1 MENAAT
7 DWLSRAEQ
15 LRALNRPAQA
25 AQLARERLA
34 QEPNDPDAHLL
45 LAQSLFDQ
53 GEIPDARQAAETAVG
68 LAPDRAYAHFILGL
82 AWLELSQQCLPDALA
97 CVREAIRLGPV
108 QAQFY
113 AIESSILYQ
122 QNQLVPAL
130 AAADAGLALDATHA
144 DCLLQRAICLA
155 ELTRDAEAQATYTQL
170 LWVDPANPK
179 AHNNLALLLLHQNR
193 DAEAL
198 AHYREAL
205 RLDPDFALARVGVVE
220 VLLRRYAT
228 YRLERRLMK
237 WLMARLALAEV
248 GRGYPAGRRPWQ
260 TWLLL
265 LFFPVS
271 SALQLPAQLQL
282 RRDPAAR
289 PYLTA
294 HHDRALVSQYGMLV
308 GLGVLVAAWLVPAG
322 RPAVGLLAALALA
335 LPLYDLGRALA
346 AFALRSAFQL
356 FIYPVSMLLLLALDA
371 GIKFDSPG
379 HLHDGYGR
387 LLLAGMGLLSIAHAF
402 QRTGAR

>member
-1 MENAAT
+1 MENAAPN
-7 DWLSRAEQ
+7 WLSRAEQ

-53 GEIPDARQAAETAVG
+53 GEVPDARQAAETAVG

-82 AWLELSQQCLPDALA
+82 AWLELSRECLPDALA

-113 AIESSILYQ
+113 AIASSILYQ
-122 QNQLVPAL
+122 QNQLAPAL

-155 ELTRDAEAQATYTQL
+155 ELTRDEEAQATYTQL
-170 LWVDPANPK
+170 LRVAPTNPK
-179 AHNNLALLLLHQNR
+179 AHNNLALLLLNQNR

-228 YRLERRLMK
+228 YRLERRLMR
-237 WLMARLALAEV
+237 WLLARLALAEV
-248 GRGYPAGRRPWQ
+248 GRGYAAGHRPWRA
-260 TWLLL
+260 WLLL

-308 GLGVLVAAWLVPAG
+308 GLGVLVAAWLVPAS
-322 RPAVGLLAALALA
+322 RPAVCWLAGLALA
-335 LPLYDLGRALA
+335 LPLYDLGRALTTPA
-346 AFALRSAFQL
+346 PRPPFQWVLYLMFALL
-356 FIYPVSMLLLLALDA
+356 VLALDA
-371 GIKFDSPG
+371 DLKFDSPG

-387 LLLAGMGLLSIAHAF
+387 LLLAGLGLLSIGYAF
-402 QRTGAR
+402 RRTGAR